1 MRGEGLN
8 IQSIRMFE
16 SKVDADAYAAD
27 NSVLGELL
35 RGDANCDGR
44 INLKDV
50 SNILRRSAG
59 WQVETDTGAADYN
72 ADGEVNLRDAR
83 AIILLLA

>member
-1 MRGEGLN
+1 MRTPPTTLFSASSSAET
-8 IQSIRMFE
+8 Q
-16 SKVDADAYAAD
+16 
-27 NSVLGELL
+27 
-35 RGDANCDGR
+35 NCDGR